1 MMRLL
6 AALPVAFALVAAAP
20 VDHSKTFAV
29 TPEGGMRIGNPA
41 AKVRLVEYAS
51 TTCPHCREFHVAAHA
66 ALMKNYVAGGRVSYE
81 IRNLVLNGP
90 DLAATTLARCQG
102 PKSYFRTIDVLFR
115 QQPQWTA
122 PFMTIPDSES
132 ARIGT
137 LPESQQLAAIA
148 VAGKLDAFAA
158 ANGMP
163 RAVFDKCLAD
173 KGVAAQIDALIARAG
188 KEGVQGTPTF
198 FLNGKRLTANVWSGV
213 EPQLRAALARK

>member
-1 MMRLL
+1 MRFV
-6 AALPVAFALVAAAP
+6 AALPLAFALVAAAP
-20 VDHSKTFAV
+20 VDYSKTMVA
-29 TPEGGMRIGNPA
+29 TPEGGFRVGNPA

-51 TTCPHCREFHVAAHA
+51 TTCPHCREFHITSHA
-66 ALMKNYVAGGRVSYE
+66 ALLKNYIAGGRVSYE

-102 PKSYFRTIDVLFR
+102 PKSFFRTIDVLYR
-115 QQPQWTA
+115 QQPVWTA
-122 PFMTIPDSES
+122 PFTTIPDAET
-132 ARIGT
+132 ARIGA
-137 LPESQQLAAIA
+137 LPEDQQLAAIA
-148 VAGKLDAFAA
+148 VAGKLDKFAA

-173 KGVAAQIDALIARAG
+173 KAVASQIDALIARAG

-198 FLNGKRLTANVWSGV
+198 FINGKRIDVNVWSGV